1 MNVHL
6 YFPHYCSVW
15 VKLDT
20 GDMNIML
27 LSIWEFWENGC
38 IEGPTF
44 LTSINDVK
52 FIHILSPLS
61 TSPPYPH
68 ISHLHVCRLA
78 EITFHNYSY
87 NCNGNYKCG
96 QVTITVCSKTPHYFC
111 YFCHRNDHSGSITG
125 QDLEFWMISAVK
137 WCCKQQ
143 CIVWNYHLF
152 IGVFFRTRS
161 SEQYLQENDV
171 QEQWID
177 ILLDVAI
184 MHSFVE
190 LKF

>member
-1 MNVHL
+1 
-6 YFPHYCSVW
+6 
-15 VKLDT
+15 
-20 GDMNIML
+20 
-27 LSIWEFWENGC
+27 
-38 IEGPTF
+38 
-44 LTSINDVK
+44 
-52 FIHILSPLS
+52 
-61 TSPPYPH
+61 
-68 ISHLHVCRLA
+68 
-78 EITFHNYSY
+78 
-87 NCNGNYKCG
+87 
-96 QVTITVCSKTPHYFC
+96 
-111 YFCHRNDHSGSITG
+111 
-125 QDLEFWMISAVK
+125 MISAVK

-177 ILLDVAI
+177 ILLDVAV